1 MTSGTTQEMHMADP
15 PRSRDPVEAADLAAD
30 RGSPPGMPRWVKVSG
45 IIVAVLVLLLVIVL
59 LLAGGDHGPRRHLS
73 GGAGGH
79 APLSSVTA
87 SLTVS
92 GGGPGGL
99 HAVWG

>member
-1 MTSGTTQEMHMADP
+1 MATDTTQEMHMADP
-15 PRSRDPVEAADLAAD
+15 PRARDPGEAADLAAD

-59 LLAGGDHGPRRHLS
+59 LLAGGHSPRRHLS
-73 GGAGGH
+73 GGAAGV
-79 APLSSVTA
+79 APRSSITA
-87 SLTVS
+87 SLTLS

-99 HAVWG
+99 HTVRG